1 MTAPI
6 VRCVAG
12 PIDRAVNQGGQS
24 GRSNRAEKSTLLR
37 LLAGL
42 DHTLHQTPSASLQF
56 YQDQLDY
63 DPDIAD
69 VLAGIRATYPD
80 NVPGV

>member
-1 MTAPI
+1 M
-6 VRCVAG
+6 
-12 PIDRAVNQGGQS
+12 
-24 GRSNRAEKSTLLR
+24 GRSNRAGKSTLLR

-56 YQDQLDY
+56 YPDQLDY

-69 VLAGIRATYPD
+69 VLAGIRATYLD